1 MKMMRRRVIV
11 RSKVVVVVVICF
23 LDTPGFRRSLYL
35 PPVWV
40 CVVS

>member
-11 RSKVVVVVVICF
+11 RSKLVVVICF
-23 LDTPGFRRSLYL
+23 LDTHGFRRSLYL